1 MSHPS
6 SPSPVGGTRTTRR
19 AFLRTIAI
27 GLAAPTAVGRA
38 VAAMTTAKP
47 SHRAARLPTAIV
59 FDDVSRVHL
68 PTTRRYECPARYDAV
83 WGSLQRSSYFS
94 TLKAIPARPATDEEI
109 LWCHS
114 GRYLAKVRREIASG
128 VKELSTGCT
137 WVSHDSWKAA
147 HYAVGAACVGVDA
160 VFEGQAQNVFCVVRP
175 PGHHATPNRGMG
187 FCIFNNAAIA
197 ARYAQRKHGVG
208 KVMIVDWDVHHGNGT
223 QEIFYEDPSVFY
235 FSTHQSPW
243 FPWTGKRD
251 ETGRGKGRGTTLNC
265 PLQRGAGRREFF
277 AAFHGDLMP
286 AVHRFRPEL
295 VILSAGFD
303 ARHGDP
309 LGRLELVDQDYTDL
323 TAYLLEL
330 ARTHAG
336 GRIVSILEGGYN
348 LAGLAAAATAHCA
361 RLQEG

>member
-1 MSHPS
+1 VSDPN
-6 SPSPVGGTRTTRR
+6 SPIAVGGTCTTRR
-19 AFLRTIAI
+19 AFLRTIAV
-27 GLAAPTAVGRA
+27 GLAAPTLLGRTA
-38 VAAMTTAKP
+38 AAMTVARP
-47 SHRAARLPTAIV
+47 SNRVAGLPTAVV
-59 FDDVSRVHL
+59 FDDASRLHL
-68 PTTRRYECPARYDAV
+68 PTTKRYECPARYEAV
-83 WGSLQRSSYFS
+83 CGSLKHSGYFS
-94 TLKAIPARPATDEEI
+94 ALRVLAARSATDEEI
-109 LWCHS
+109 LSCHGS
-114 GRYLAKVRREIASG
+114 KYLAKVRREIESG

-137 WVSHDSWKAA
+137 WISHDSLKAA
-147 HYAVGAACVGVDA
+147 REAVGAACVGIDA
-160 VFEGQAQNVFCVVRP
+160 VLDGRAKNAFCVARP
-175 PGHHATPNRGMG
+175 PGHHATANRGMG
-187 FCIFNNAAIA
+187 FCIFNNVAIA

-243 FPWTGKRD
+243 YPWTGKRE

-265 PLQRGAGRREFF
+265 PLKRGAGRKEFF

-286 AVHRFRPEL
+286 AFHRFKPEL
-295 VILSAGFD
+295 VILSTGFD

-323 TAYLLEL
+323 TAYLMEL
-330 ARTHAG
+330 ARPHAG

-348 LAGLAAAATAHCA
+348 LVGLAAAATAHCA